1 MGWNFG
7 KIAPS
12 DKIMLP
18 KQFEKYFWDTDFKK
32 VDKEKHKAY
41 IIAKVLE
48 HGNLE
53 AVRWLFR
60 NYQKRSLITILT
72 KSRQFTPKVANF
84 WATYFDIP
92 KTKVLCLNKSF
103 REMQKSHWIH

>member
-1 MGWNFG
+1 
-7 KIAPS
+7 
-12 DKIMLP
+12 MLP
-18 KQFEKYFWDTDFKK
+18 KFLEKYFWDTDFKK

-48 HGNLE
+48 YGNLE
-53 AVRWLFR
+53 AVRWLLR
-60 NYQKRSLITILT
+60 NYQTRSLIKILA

-84 WATYFDIP
+84 WAVYFDIP
-92 KTKVLCLNKSF
+92 KNQILCLSKSF